1 MLSSAVLQLYRYRPF
16 VLVVFPTTGK
26 DSSVVAIGVMLLL
39 MARNWR
45 DRICFN
51 SQSQADTF
59 INYLL
64 FEEIVVSF

>member
-16 VLVVFPTTGK
+16 VLVVSPSTAK
-26 DSSVVAIGVMLLL
+26 YSSVVAIGVMLLL

-51 SQSQADTF
+51 SQNQADTF